1 MKRIKTIIRSF
12 ASFSIPLLTIVFLKC
27 DLSLAQICSVSCTQT
42 AVARNRPYQ
51 EAFEIIQNR
60 GWEQEDEFGGDL
72 ADLIRRHKRVKRAPH
87 PDFGGDL
94 EDFIQQH
101 NRIKRSPHPAPGP
114 SGNLLKAQFFGS
126 IIKSQDCWVWRAI
139 LNILKT
145 CQTQAQRYSIQRYC
159 F

>member
-1 MKRIKTIIRSF
+1 MKMKRIKITIRSF
-12 ASFSIPLLTIVFLKC
+12 ASFSILLTVVFSKC

-60 GWEQEDEFGGDL
+60 GWEEEDDFGGDL
-72 ADLIRRHKRVKRAPH
+72 ADLIRRHKRVKRVPH

-114 SGNLLKAQFFGS
+114 SGNLLKA
-126 IIKSQDCWVWRAI
+126 
-139 LNILKT
+139 
-145 CQTQAQRYSIQRYC
+145 
-159 F
+159 